1 MEKYRKIAG
10 KCLAAVLS
18 AAMALSLAACAG
30 GTGSSE
36 SQSQS
41 AKQEAAAEK
50 PAQATGEK
58 IVNVGVTGTVNTLV
72 NFEASFY
79 ELKETN
85 SLWGLFA
92 P

>member
-58 IVNVGVTGTVNTLV
+58 IVKCGSNR
-72 NFEASFY
+72 
-79 ELKETN
+79 N
-85 SLWGLFA
+85 SKYPESPPDGRRGDQ
-92 P
+92 

>member
-41 AKQEAAAEK
+41 AKQEQLQK
-50 PAQATGEK
+50 
-58 IVNVGVTGTVNTLV
+58 
-72 NFEASFY
+72 
-79 ELKETN
+79 
-85 SLWGLFA
+85 SLLRPQGKRL
-92 P
+92 

>member
-36 SQSQS
+36 SQSHGHSNQCRQVS
-41 AKQEAAAEK
+41 D
-50 PAQATGEK
+50 
-58 IVNVGVTGTVNTLV
+58 
-72 NFEASFY
+72 
-79 ELKETN
+79 
-85 SLWGLFA
+85 
-92 P
+92 